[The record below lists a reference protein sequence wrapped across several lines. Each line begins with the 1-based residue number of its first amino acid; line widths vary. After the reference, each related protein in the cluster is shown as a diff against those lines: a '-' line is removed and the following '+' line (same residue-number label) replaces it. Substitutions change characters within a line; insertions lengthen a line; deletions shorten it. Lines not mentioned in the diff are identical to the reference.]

1 MLQFWHCRRYGR
13 ERGSASAPPGATLRR
28 NRELALRSRSCMP
41 GAIVVCV
48 DSCSGGGVDTGGGCG
63 HAGVGPGAPALAC
76 GAGDACAAIPVAG
89 DNSERVGS
97 CTVLPSAWAL
107 QPSVTLQLLP
117 AVMPVVMMVLELD

>member
-1 MLQFWHCRRYGR
+1 M
-13 ERGSASAPPGATLRR
+13 A
-28 NRELALRSRSCMP
+28 
-41 GAIVVCV
+41 VCV
-48 DSCSGGGVDTGGGCG
+48 DSCGGGGADTGGGCG

-97 CTVLPSAWAL
+97 YTVLPSAWAL